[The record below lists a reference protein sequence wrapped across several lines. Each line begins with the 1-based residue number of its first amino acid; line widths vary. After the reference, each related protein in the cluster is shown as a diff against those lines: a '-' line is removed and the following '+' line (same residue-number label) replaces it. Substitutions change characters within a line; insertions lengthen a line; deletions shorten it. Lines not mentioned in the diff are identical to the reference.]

1 MTSKVVNADLET
13 RISQRLAGA
22 GSALTAAEW
31 VLLHAGTRGRQP
43 PWSAS

>member
-22 GSALTAAEW
+22 GSAFTAAEW
-31 VLLHAGTRGRQP
+31 VLLHAGLAVGAAARGLL
-43 PWSAS
+43 